1 MNVLMIIRH
10 AEKPVGSGAPYG
22 ITADGVQDAHSLTVR
37 GWTRAGALVGLFD
50 PRDAS
55 GDPLALYA
63 GLSRPTTVVAAEP
76 TTGTSKSKRAEETV
90 TPLAAALG
98 TDLDLTYS
106 LGQEAELASWLTGPD
121 GPSGPTLVAWEHQHI
136 LDIIANLGQ
145 ITPTP
150 PKSWPAGR
158 FDIVYVFTRAT
169 RGHGWAFAQIPQM
182 LLAGDSSSPIS

>member
-10 AEKPVGSGAPYG
+10 AEKPVGSGASYG
-22 ITADGVQDAHSLTVR
+22 VTADGVQDPHSLTVR

-55 GDPLALYA
+55 GDPLALHV
-63 GLSRPTTVVAAEP
+63 GLSRPTTVVAVEP
-76 TTGTSKSKRAEETV
+76 TTGSSKSKRPEQTV
-90 TPLAAALG
+90 APLAAALG
-98 TDLDLTYS
+98 IDLDLTHT
-106 LGQEAELASWLTGPD
+106 LGREAELAGWLTGPD

-136 LDIIANLGQ
+136 PDIVANLGQ

-150 PKSWPAGR
+150 PASWPGGR
-158 FDIVYVFTRAT
+158 YDIVYVFTRAP
-169 RGHGWAFAQIPQM
+169 RGHGWTFTQIPQM